1 MTKKGITASDL
12 KYIAILAMLIDHC
25 AWLFIPTDTVFAQ
38 VLHFIGRITAPIMC
52 FFITEGFHYTRNIKK
67 YIGRLAVF
75 AVISHFAYLYCFT
88 GSFFGKRNE
97 SVITTL
103 LLSLLAVWVLN
114 CEKVIPCFKVPI
126 ILVIMMLAEHCDW
139 GCRLV
144 FFSIAF
150 ELGRGNRRNQLLAY
164 GATAFLL
171 KILPLVKIISADTE
185 LFFSQIYNLGVILP
199 IPLIMMY
206 NGQKGGGKSTKWV
219 FYVFYPA
226 HLIVLG
232 LINAYYG

>member
-1 MTKKGITASDL
+1 
-12 KYIAILAMLIDHC
+12 MLIDHC

-164 GATAFLL
+164 GFTAFLL
-171 KILPLVKIISADTE
+171 NILPLVKIISADTE